1 MEVWINGLMI
11 SVSKDKNPIIQ
22 QPITVGRQSQI
33 FSNMKLIGVIGA
45 SHCSSEIYEQARQV
59 GVAIAKAN
67 AILVCGGLGG
77 VMEAACRGAK
87 EAGGTTIG
95 ILPGI
100 DKNDANVYVDI
111 PIVTGLRDAR
121 NTIIARTAEG
131 LIAVSGEYGTLSE
144 IAFAKKFG
152 KPIVSLKSWNFDTTI
167 PQADSAEQA
176 VATLSDML
184 K

>member
-1 MEVWINGLMI
+1 M
-11 SVSKDKNPIIQ
+11 SS
-22 QPITVGRQSQI
+22 S
-33 FSNMKLIGVIGA
+33 MKLIGVVGA
-45 SHCSSEIYEQARQV
+45 SHCSPEIYELARQV
-59 GVAIAKAN
+59 VSAIAKAN
-67 AILVCGGLGG
+67 AMLICGGLGG

-95 ILPGI
+95 ILPGT
-100 DKNDANVYVDI
+100 DKHEANAYVDI
-111 PIVTGLRDAR
+111 SIVTGIRDAR
-121 NTIIARTAEG
+121 NTIIARTADG

-167 PQADSAEQA
+167 PQAESAEQA
-176 VATLSDML
+176 VTTLLDML